1 MTLALLYNL
10 QGERIQAVGI
20 AQQGDVVQ
28 EAINTLNLNIG
39 YQFNKKL
46 SAKIQ
51 VKNLTNSDI
60 VMTQELP
67 EANKTV
73 EVERYKEGISFD
85 FGLNYKF

>member
-1 MTLALLYNL
+1 MLRNNDIDNT
-10 QGERIQAVGI
+10 RVKHKHKVGSRN
-20 AQQGDVVQ
+20 VVQ